1 MTSAMQSRMFKQG
14 YEYAKEENEILILGY
29 GFGPD
34 PRSEPFDDPANLHA
48 AHVLLWPWNHPPF
61 F

>member
-1 MTSAMQSRMFKQG
+1 MTSAMRSRMFKQG

-34 PRSEPFDDPANLHA
+34 PRSEPLDDPEWEAGYEYFWEKANER
-48 AHVLLWPWNHPPF
+48 
-61 F
+61 